1 MNTETTQNTSTT
13 EAPKKTAP
21 RKNKGGRPSKA
32 QIAAR
37 EGGVRWAKILL
48 EEYSQGASDVEVCAE
63 LKLTE
68 KEFDQR
74 LIEDELFARLVQIG
88 RMQAKAFWYKQ
99 GRLGLRD
106 RTFNGKLYVDI
117 MKNRFGWSERTEN
130 TERRPDDMK
139 SEEELKQE
147 LDALMK
153 RVQAAYGGDPNMKMY
168 RELKVVQ

>member
-1 MNTETTQNTSTT
+1 M
-13 EAPKKTAP
+13 
-21 RKNKGGRPSKA
+21 
-32 QIAAR
+32 
-37 EGGVRWAKILL
+37 
-48 EEYSQGASDVEVCAE
+48 CAE

-74 LIEDELFARLVQIG
+74 LLEDELFARLVQIG

-106 RTFNGKLYVDI
+106 RSFNGKLYVDI

-139 SEEELKQE
+139 SEDELKQE

-153 RVQAAYGGDPNMKMY
+153 RVQRAYGNDPNMKMY
-168 RELKVVQ
+168 RELKVV